1 MKKTKKAEAM
11 QVGRQALGLP
21 TPNPRAVGHAGGSV
35 KLSLHAA
42 LVIAALIALEILWT
56 EGAKAYWRRFEAKM
70 AMQNPPAFRWEG
82 PGLRR

>member
-1 MKKTKKAEAM
+1 M
-11 QVGRQALGLP
+11 
-21 TPNPRAVGHAGGSV
+21 

-56 EGAKAYWRRFEAKM
+56 EGAKAYWYRFEAKM